1 MTTNVLKQPW
11 KTGNDRG
18 IFRCELL
25 RSKTNCHELILDE
38 IKIFRKKESY
48 KIIGACMKVHRE
60 LGSGFLEAVY
70 NEALKKEFTKSKIPF
85 ESQVKLNVYYSRE
98 QLKKNYVEKPLN

>member
-1 MTTNVLKQPW
+1 
-11 KTGNDRG
+11 
-18 IFRCELL
+18 
-25 RSKTNCHELILDE
+25 
-38 IKIFRKKESY
+38 
-48 KIIGACMKVHRE
+48 MKVHRE